1 MKKILFYLVLLLFSL
16 NTTSLAQKQYI
27 VKMATIAPEGSH
39 WMDKMHE
46 FEEEVYEATNQQVK
60 FRTYPNGIQGD
71 EVDVLRKMHLGQLD
85 AGSFTGVGLGR
96 IVSDIRV
103 LDLPFLF
110 ENKAEVDYV
119 YSALF
124 PYFHERFL
132 EKGYYLVS
140 LAEVGF
146 IYLFTKKKVTDID
159 DFKNIKMWL
168 WKDDPLAKTVFDVMN
183 IPAIPLDV
191 TDVYTSL
198 QTGLIDGVY
207 ISPYGCL
214 ALQWFTKTNYIMD
227 YPLTHS
233 VGGVLMTTRKLNS
246 MPDDLR
252 TILIDKTRENINE
265 ITQGSRKDNLEALQV
280 LQQSGMEM
288 MDISPEAEKDY
299 QNAGKIT
306 RQKLVNDL
314 YSQEILDRV
323 LTLLAEF
330 RSQQNK
336 QENEE

>member
-1 MKKILFYLVLLLFSL
+1 MKKIIILLIFITLLLNVNLF
-16 NTTSLAQKQYI
+16 AQKQYTI
-27 VKMATIAPEGSH
+27 KMATIAPEGSA
-39 WMDKMHE
+39 WMDEMHE
-46 FEEEVYEATNQQVK
+46 FEQEVYEATNQQIK

-71 EVDVLRKMHLGQLD
+71 EVDVLRKMRLGQLD
-85 AGSFTGVGLGR
+85 AGSFTGVGLGK
-96 IVSDIRV
+96 IISDIRV

-119 YSALF
+119 YEALF
-124 PYFHERFL
+124 PYFHKRFL

-146 IYLFTKKKVTDID
+146 IYLFTKNKVVGVDNFKKT
-159 DFKNIKMWL
+159 KMWL
-168 WKDDPLAKTVFDVMN
+168 WKDDPLAKTVFNVMN

-214 ALQWFTKTNYIMD
+214 ALQWFTKTNYIMN

-233 VGGVLMTTRKLNS
+233 VGGVLMTNRQLNA
-246 MPDDLR
+246 MPENLR
-252 TILIDKTRENINE
+252 DILIEKTRESIAE
-265 ITQGSRKDNLEALQV
+265 ITQGSRKDNQEALQV

-288 MDISPEAEKDY
+288 MEISPQAEADY
-299 QNAGKIT
+299 KEAGKIT
-306 RQKLVNDL
+306 RQKLVDNL

-323 LTLLAEF
+323 LELLSEF
-330 RSQQNK
+330 RSQR
-336 QENEE
+336 NEPESAE